1 MNPERSCLKSN
12 DACLHVSLFLFGPWR
27 EIQWERLMRAVSGV
41 GIWPSEVKFL
51 DRPKTIISE
60 SIRQVHSF
68 SIKNESRGIEDDQI
82 PS

>member
-1 MNPERSCLKSN
+1 MLEKQRCVL
-12 DACLHVSLFLFGPWR
+12 ARIVVFVWSLEGNSVGTIDEGGQWR
-27 EIQWERLMRAVSGV
+27 RYLAVRGEI
-41 GIWPSEVKFL
+41 L

>member
-1 MNPERSCLKSN
+1 MLEKQRCVL
-12 DACLHVSLFLFGPWR
+12 ARIVVFVCPWR

>member
-1 MNPERSCLKSN
+1 
-12 DACLHVSLFLFGPWR
+12 
-27 EIQWERLMRAVSGV
+27 MRAVSGV